1 MVPALRG
8 LNFTVPAGEI
18 CIVRG
23 ANGSGKSTLVEILAG
38 ALKPSAGEVTVDGT
52 IRLVRQFGNVLPEL
66 TVREYLDLS
75 GHNADVI
82 VSQWDLADLEH
93 LRMSQV
99 SRGTSQLIAI
109 AAVLA
114 AHPSILLAD
123 EPAASL
129 SVAESQVL
137 YRRITQHCR
146 ANNITLVL
154 VTHDVAAEQFADRVV
169 RLSDGRMS
177 EQWLPGAPEKSII
190 DRHGWLRLAR
200 DSGIK
205 LPSVTRFQT
214 SGADLVL
221 TELERQADQVAR
233 SNREKPSNK
242 VMVRTRELTA
252 GFSTTPV
259 IKACSIDIS
268 QNSLTA
274 ITGPAGSGKTTFLQ
288 TLVGQVRV
296 SSGTFDVFGK
306 ISLFSDHVGEHLS
319 VREAGAYDD
328 FVKSLGIESYAD
340 RPMNKLSGGQ
350 RQKALLALALSS
362 TAEILLID
370 DPTNS
375 LDEENR
381 ELVCRVLLAQQ
392 GRTIVVSTNDM
403 ILIDVC
409 DQAFDLAKK

>member
-1 MVPALRG
+1 MTINLHDVLHLYPSPSGMVPALRG
-8 LNFTVPAGEI
+8 LNFTVPDGEI

-38 ALKPSAGEVTVDGT
+38 SLKPSAGEVTVDGT

-82 VSQWDLADLEH
+82 VSEWDLADLEH

-129 SVAESQVL
+129 SVAESEIL

-214 SGADLVL
+214 NGADLVL
-221 TELERQADQVAR
+221 TELERQADQVA
-233 SNREKPSNK
+233 
-242 VMVRTRELTA
+242 
-252 GFSTTPV
+252 
-259 IKACSIDIS
+259 C
-268 QNSLTA
+268 
-274 ITGPAGSGKTTFLQ
+274 
-288 TLVGQVRV
+288 
-296 SSGTFDVFGK
+296 
-306 ISLFSDHVGEHLS
+306 DHQ
-319 VREAGAYDD
+319 
-328 FVKSLGIESYAD
+328 
-340 RPMNKLSGGQ
+340 M
-350 RQKALLALALSS
+350 
-362 TAEILLID
+362 
-370 DPTNS
+370 
-375 LDEENR
+375 
-381 ELVCRVLLAQQ
+381 
-392 GRTIVVSTNDM
+392 
-403 ILIDVC
+403 
-409 DQAFDLAKK
+409 